1 MERGRI
7 SLHPYRQENDITA
20 QARNVR
26 LPDLN
31 LENLQLIITLKLVL
45 HASFCFLFL
54 QFECP
59 LWLPKLFA
67 KRHI

>member
-7 SLHPYRQENDITA
+7 SLHPYRQENVTA

-45 HASFCFLFL
+45 HARQVLFPV
-54 QFECP
+54 F
-59 LWLPKLFA
+59 K
-67 KRHI
+67 I

>member
-45 HASFCFLFL
+45 HARQVLFPV
-54 QFECP
+54 F
-59 LWLPKLFA
+59 K
-67 KRHI
+67 I